1 MLISAVWL
9 EALDESRHNAVTTL
23 AFIIPTEL
31 MPVCLASIP
40 KAGEGL
46 NMRLMFLPVLASSYS
61 FHPTNTHSEL
71 QCQLQMQ
78 YQLSAQQREQ
88 ITELKKQLRRW
99 RYFTTIKWL
108 ILGFHTLCCL
118 TYVRNS
124 INCVTYFVHLV
135 TFSSNLNYKRS
146 VPV

>member
-1 MLISAVWL
+1 MSISAVRL

-46 NMRLMFLPVLASSYS
+46 SRLMFLPVLASSYL
-61 FHPTNTHSEL
+61 FCPTNTHSEL

-78 YQLSAQQREQ
+78 YKLSAQQREQ
-88 ITELKKQLRRW
+88 ITELKKQLRR
-99 RYFTTIKWL
+99 
-108 ILGFHTLCCL
+108 
-118 TYVRNS
+118 
-124 INCVTYFVHLV
+124 
-135 TFSSNLNYKRS
+135 
-146 VPV
+146 